1 MPRPFFSRPQF
12 GDDFALI
19 ADILD
24 NKRGKKR
31 KLLSEEQLKDYDMFA
46 DLEDIGSYDGKLHID
61 YNVMQGNSGIA
72 QSYAEFNK
80 IPEADRRADFWTLW
94 DAFQKRTGVPN
105 AYTRRGMLRG
115 VAGRGAIRSSTAS
128 ISPGRSRRARGGGV
142 CISRPSAGGV
152 TSRASRRGSLWL
164 ALGVRMEAC
173 WSLWG
178 CSWSDSALG
187 SGGKSGFGEF
197 WLVEVVR
204 SPPIAV
210 ERPAGR
216 W

>member
-1 MPRPFFSRPQF
+1 MPESAWGPLLLGPQA
-12 GDDFALI
+12 ALRSLHAASSECTSWEVVTI
-19 ADILD
+19 PRLEL
-24 NKRGKKR
+24 KRHAALSSALALR
-31 KLLSEEQLKDYDMFA
+31 SLSLPLLHCSQPAHSDEPRLA
-46 DLEDIGSYDGKLHID
+46 GG
-61 YNVMQGNSGIA
+61 
-72 QSYAEFNK
+72 
-80 IPEADRRADFWTLW
+80 RRHS
-94 DAFQKRTGVPN
+94 VPV
-105 AYTRRGMLRG
+105 ALRG
-115 VAGRGAIRSSTAS
+115 
-128 ISPGRSRRARGGGV
+128 
-142 CISRPSAGGV
+142 
-152 TSRASRRGSLWL
+152 RGSLWL